1 MEQDKIVI
9 YQTPDGQTQIDV
21 KLENETVWL
30 TQAQMGLLFG
40 TKKAAISKHIHNIYA
55 TGELEP
61 TATVSKM
68 ETVRLEGKRVIKRTL
83 EYFNLDMI
91 LSVGYRVNSKNAI
104 AFRRWSST
112 VLKQYISHPTSSNTY
127 HTFTSLA

>member
-68 ETVRLEGKRVIKRTL
+68 ETVRLEGKRIIKRAL
-83 EYFNLDMI
+83 EYYNLKM
-91 LSVGYRVNSKNAI
+91 VKNLI
-104 AFRRWSST
+104 GC
-112 VLKQYISHPTSSNTY
+112 
-127 HTFTSLA
+127 